1 MKRLLTLLIF
11 LTSLVLLAG
20 CTGND
25 DQAFKSLVEQLNQK
39 GLQTADTIK
48 NADGSFNKAVMEDM
62 VKTYTDARGKMTGM
76 KLSDTYAGARDNY
89 VKGIDEALA
98 GYSAL
103 LNNKE
108 GTAALAVLANAGA
121 AMQRFS
127 QAQSYFDSAKRMIGV
142 PVT

>member
-76 KLSDTYAGARDNY
+76 TLSDTYSGARDNY

>member
-1 MKRLLTLLIF
+1 MKNLVLVLIIMAC
-11 LTSLVLLAG
+11 LVLLAG

-48 NADGSFNKAVMEDM
+48 NPDGSFNRAVMEDM
-62 VKTYTDARGKMTGM
+62 VKTYTDARSKMTAM

-89 VKGIDEALA
+89 VKGIDESIA

-108 GTAALAVLANAGA
+108 GTAAFAVLANAGA